1 MNVQTRFLTDDKN
14 GYNVIAELPGVDP
27 ALRDEVVMIGGHL
40 DSWHSAT
47 GATDNADGAA
57 VVMEAMRILKAIG
70 ARPKRTIRMALWGG
84 EEEGLLGSQKY
95 VERYLKGDANSAARE
110 KFSVYFNIDPGAG
123 PIYGFYLENNEAA
136 KPIFDAWL
144 EPFRDLGA
152 RRNIIS
158 GHRQYRSLEFHPRR
172 HARLQPCS
180 GIRDYD
186 VRTHHTNM
194 DTYERVRDADCGR
207 PRS

>member
-95 VERYLKGDANSAARE
+95 VERYLKGDANRAARE
-110 KFSVYFNIDPGAG
+110 KFYVYFNIDPAQ
-123 PIYGFYLENNEAA
+123 
-136 KPIFDAWL
+136 
-144 EPFRDLGA
+144 A
-152 RRNIIS
+152 RSMVSIWKTT
-158 GHRQYRSLEFHPRR
+158 RR
-172 HARLQPCS
+172 
-180 GIRDYD
+180 
-186 VRTHHTNM
+186 
-194 DTYERVRDADCGR
+194 
-207 PRS
+207 

>member
-1 MNVQTRFLTDDKN
+1 
-14 GYNVIAELPGVDP
+14 
-27 ALRDEVVMIGGHL
+27 
-40 DSWHSAT
+40 
-47 GATDNADGAA
+47 
-57 VVMEAMRILKAIG
+57 VMEAMRILKAIG

-123 PIYGFYLENNEAA
+123 PIYGFYLENNEAV

-152 RRNIIS
+152 RRNII
-158 GHRQYRSLEFHPRR
+158 Q
-172 HARLQPCS
+172 
-180 GIRDYD
+180 GIGNTDHLSFTRAGMPGFNPVQEYANYD

-194 DTYERVRDADCGR
+194 DTYERVREADLR
-207 PRS
+207 QAAVVMASFAYHASARQEKIPLAKSKSD